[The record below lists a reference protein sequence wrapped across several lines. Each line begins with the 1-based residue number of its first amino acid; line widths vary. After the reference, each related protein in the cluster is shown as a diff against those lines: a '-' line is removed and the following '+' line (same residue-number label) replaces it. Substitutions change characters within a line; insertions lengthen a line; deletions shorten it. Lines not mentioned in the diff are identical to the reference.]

1 MLDKLKD
8 SIRFQAN
15 PGSESK
21 SQNTWK
27 VWLLSSS
34 TVYDRCQNCRLW
46 NKTHGSNMRLN
57 VFHIFP
63 LNALS
68 SYAHVLD
75 ICRGFKEKANTWKR
89 SLLDKL
95 NDSIRFQAN
104 PGSESKSQNTWK
116 VWLLSLLTV
125 YNPEAV
131 DPAPL
136 KSWQL
141 LFCWISQCFPKNG
154 TGQEQLYRTLV
165 GWQISVQVP
174 LLRHGLFLQ
183 QPLVHVK
190 SSAQGTMLVGT

>member
-1 MLDKLKD
+1 M
-8 SIRFQAN
+8 
-15 PGSESK
+15 
-21 SQNTWK
+21 
-27 VWLLSSS
+27 
-34 TVYDRCQNCRLW
+34 YDRCQNCCLW

-63 LNALS
+63 LNVLS

-116 VWLLSLLTV
+116 VWLLSLLTI

-131 DPAPL
+131 DPAAL
-136 KSWQL
+136 KSGQL

>member
-1 MLDKLKD
+1 MRLNVFHIFPLRKLSSYARLICIYKRFKEKAYTWKRSLLDKLKD

-27 VWLLSSS
+27 VWLLSS
-34 TVYDRCQNCRLW
+34 
-46 NKTHGSNMRLN
+46 
-57 VFHIFP
+57 
-63 LNALS
+63 
-68 SYAHVLD
+68 
-75 ICRGFKEKANTWKR
+75 
-89 SLLDKL
+89 
-95 NDSIRFQAN
+95 
-104 PGSESKSQNTWK
+104 
-116 VWLLSLLTV
+116 LTV

-131 DPAPL
+131 DPAAL

-141 LFCWISQCFPKNG
+141 LFCWISHRFPTNG

-174 LLRHGLFLQ
+174 PLRHGLFLQ

-190 SSAQGTMLVGT
+190 SSAQGTMLVGA

>member
-1 MLDKLKD
+1 MRLNVFHIFPLRKLASYARLICIYKRFKEKSYTWKRSLLDKLKD

-27 VWLLSSS
+27 VWLLSS
-34 TVYDRCQNCRLW
+34 
-46 NKTHGSNMRLN
+46 
-57 VFHIFP
+57 
-63 LNALS
+63 
-68 SYAHVLD
+68 
-75 ICRGFKEKANTWKR
+75 
-89 SLLDKL
+89 
-95 NDSIRFQAN
+95 
-104 PGSESKSQNTWK
+104 
-116 VWLLSLLTV
+116 LTV

-131 DPAPL
+131 DPAAL

-141 LFCWISQCFPKNG
+141 LFCWISHRFPTNG

-174 LLRHGLFLQ
+174 PLRHGLFLQ

-190 SSAQGTMLVGT
+190 SSAQGTMLVGA

>member
-1 MLDKLKD
+1 
-8 SIRFQAN
+8 
-15 PGSESK
+15 
-21 SQNTWK
+21 
-27 VWLLSSS
+27 
-34 TVYDRCQNCRLW
+34 
-46 NKTHGSNMRLN
+46 MRLN

-63 LNALS
+63 LRKLS
-68 SYAHVLD
+68 SYARL
-75 ICRGFKEKANTWKR
+75 IWIYKRFKEKSYTWKR

-116 VWLLSLLTV
+116 VWLLSSLTV

-131 DPAPL
+131 DPAAL

-141 LFCWISQCFPKNG
+141 LFCWISHRFPTNG

-174 LLRHGLFLQ
+174 PLRHGLFLQ

-190 SSAQGTMLVGT
+190 SSAQGTMLVGA